1 MITIDGVEHYGI
13 IYKIENMITHY
24 IYIGQTTHPR
34 GFDGRYPHKGEGIE
48 RVYSYLKSKQKQE
61 VRFNIHLLRSI
72 EKCGFDAFEVT
83 KVLDV
88 ADSMDE
94 LNEKEIYYIK
104 LYDSHKNGFNMSDGG
119 DSASGIPRPKGKD
132 CPNSKRVYQI
142 DLNGKIVKLW
152 DSATEAGNT
161 LKINISSISDVC
173 HGKNRIAGN
182 FVWVFEKDYNP
193 DKNYIPRRIKHRV
206 PEKPVVLLSDDNKI
220 IQEFYNV
227 HIAATELGVSPQ
239 KVSATCT
246 HQVKKPTIN
255 LKFKSEYLEEQRLN
269 VETLITVS
277 DATV

>member
-13 IYKIENMITHY
+13 IYKIENIITHY

-34 GFDGRYPHKGEGIE
+34 GFDGRYPYKGEGIE
-48 RVYSYLKSKQKQE
+48 RVYNYLKSKQKQE
-61 VRFNIHLLRSI
+61 VSFNIHLLRSI
-72 EKCGFDAFEVT
+72 EKYGFNAFEVT
-83 KVLDV
+83 KVLDI
-88 ADSMDE
+88 ADSKDE
-94 LNEKEIYYIK
+94 LNEKEMYYIK
-104 LYDSHKNGFNMSDGG
+104 LYDSHRNGFNMSDGG
-119 DSASGIPRPKGKD
+119 DSPKGKG
-132 CPNSKRVYQI
+132 CQNSKSVYQI
-142 DLNGKIVKLW
+142 DLDGKIIKLW
-152 DSATEAGNT
+152 DSATEASNT
-161 LKINISSISDVC
+161 LKINISCISDVC
-173 HGKNRIAGN
+173 HGKRRIAGN
-182 FVWVFEKDYNP
+182 FVWVLEKDYIP

-246 HQVKKPTIN
+246 HKVKKPTIN